1 MIALLSRLLGSVF
14 TLKFFMS
21 GVMMT
26 ILAVVLYNLC
36 VTTIEEVMNFA
47 IVQIGGAGIGSVSS
61 PTITG
66 FAGWF
71 LAQIKLPEC
80 LAVMVSAVSIKFI
93 LRKIPF
99 LKW

>member
-1 MIALLSRLLGSVF
+1 MIQAIKNLLGGVF
-14 TLKFFMS
+14 SFKFFMS
-21 GVMMT
+21 GVYMT

-36 VTTIEEVMNFA
+36 VTTIQEVMNFA
-47 IVQIGGAGIGSVSS
+47 IEQIGGAGIGSVSN

>member
-1 MIALLSRLLGSVF
+1 MIKWLASILGGVF
-14 TLKFFMS
+14 TLKTFM
-21 GVMMT
+21 GGLMMT
-26 ILAVVLYNLC
+26 ILAVVLYN
-36 VTTIEEVMNFA
+36 VAVEGIEEALEFA
-47 IVQIGGAGIGSVSS
+47 IAAAGDVEAGTVTS

-71 LAQIKLPEC
+71 IAQCKVPEC
-80 LAVMVSAVSIKFI
+80 FAVMVSAVSIKFI

>member
-1 MIALLSRLLGSVF
+1 MVALISRLLGSVF

-36 VTTIEEVMNFA
+36 VTTIQEVFNFA
-47 IVQIGGAGIGSVSS
+47 IEQIGQAGVGSVSNPS
-61 PTITG
+61 ITG

-71 LAQIKLPEC
+71 LAQVKLPEC
-80 LAVMVSAVSIKFI
+80 LSVIISAVSIKFI

>member
-1 MIALLSRLLGSVF
+1 MIALISRLLGSVF

-36 VTTIEEVMNFA
+36 VTTIQEVFNFA
-47 IVQIGGAGIGSVSS
+47 IEQIGQAGIGSVSIPS
-61 PTITG
+61 ITG

-71 LAQIKLPEC
+71 LAQVKLPEC
-80 LAVMVSAVSIKFI
+80 LSVMVSAISIKFI